1 MLLAPISHHGINAQI
16 LPQLRLVLHVL
27 TAAAEGTLKQQGTS
41 QETKKGRKPLKML
54 LEETQRVLLLIFFK
68 TNGCAAFP
76 TCSAR
81 ITVSS
86 IRGKDT
92 KRNSGCWEEARGIN
106 IVLKLEVLQ

>member
-27 TAAAEGTLKQQGTS
+27 TAAAEGTLKQQGSS
-41 QETKKGRKPLKML
+41 QEKPLKML

-92 KRNSGCWEEARGIN
+92 ERNSGCWEEVRGIN